1 MWEQV
6 VARVGKVRATSVF
19 SNWKVLIPDI
29 HLNVFLLLEPFFK
42 LCDTKLRDYWLSKS
56 IRWLTSSN
64 VLPLFDPMQ

>member
-19 SNWKVLIPDI
+19 SNWKVLMPDI

-42 LCDTKLRDYWLSKS
+42 LCGTKLLGCWVDQAFF
-56 IRWLTSSN
+56 I
-64 VLPLFDPMQ
+64 PLQK